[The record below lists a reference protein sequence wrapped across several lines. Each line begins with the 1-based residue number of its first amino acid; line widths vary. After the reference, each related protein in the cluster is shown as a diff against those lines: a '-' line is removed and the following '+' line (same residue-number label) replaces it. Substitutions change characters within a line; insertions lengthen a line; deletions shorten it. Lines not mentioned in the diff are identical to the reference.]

1 MEAKEFLFML
11 RNLSIKHRLLVNSA
25 VVGAAMLVMLLLLIF
40 QSHQLKT
47 IAHLQVEIAQ
57 LDTDVLT
64 LRRHEKDFLMRL
76 DMDYVAK
83 YEQSMQKL
91 QKDIKQLD
99 DSMTAQGISTEPLH
113 RFATQTL
120 AYQQR
125 FTELVAKANS
135 VGLDH
140 QSGFYGALRKAA
152 HELETQ
158 FKQVQNDKAMIS
170 LLQLRRAE
178 KDFMLRSDEKYVTTF
193 EQEMT
198 TFKSLLSSDGQALQ
212 VAAENYAQA
221 FLALVAGKKEIGLQ
235 QDKGITAQMRA
246 AIHETEQSLKSMM
259 VDAKVAVDDAAT
271 KSKFLAFSLF
281 AIVLVIVLSL
291 VLVTSRS
298 ILVPIQN
305 VCRTIGL
312 IRQDNDFRQRVV
324 PEGNDEMTRLAH
336 DFNGMLSDFQDLV
349 KGVNQALTMLD
360 MATAELA
367 QSTADT
373 SRGMGQQQ
381 MESDMVATAVTE
393 MGATIDEIATN
404 TENTADKAEATN
416 RNALHGMKEVEQTVH
431 RISALSADLQKA
443 AVVMGE
449 LEKDSSTIGSVLDV
463 IRAIAEQTNLLAL
476 NAAIEAARAGE
487 QGRGFAVVAEEV
499 RNLAQRTADSTRQI
513 EVIIV
518 GLQNRTK
525 EIVTSMQSCRDQ
537 GEASVQ
543 QAGVANNLLVAI
555 TSDVSSIMDMTT
567 QIATAI
573 EEQSHVAAEVNKNV
587 VKIRDISEQSLVIA
601 RHNAQISEEVA
612 EQAAQL
618 HQSIDRFKA

>member
-1 MEAKEFLFML
+1 ML

-76 DMDYVAK
+76 DMDYVSK

-99 DSMTAQGISTEPLH
+99 DSMTAQGISTDPLH

-125 FTELVAKANS
+125 FTELVAKANI

-212 VAAENYAQA
+212 EAAENYAQA

-246 AIHETEQSLKSMM
+246 AIHETEQSLKAMM
-259 VDAKVAVDDAAT
+259 LDAKVAVDDAAI

-291 VLVTSRS
+291 VLVTSSS

-367 QSTADT
+367 KSTADT

-543 QAGVANNLLVAI
+543 QAGVANNLLIAI
-555 TSDVSSIMDMTT
+555 TSDVTSIMDMTT